1 MRECKNKGKEG
12 REGKEESKEKRD
24 TFSHIEQKF

>member
-12 REGKEESKEKRD
+12 EGKEESKEKRD